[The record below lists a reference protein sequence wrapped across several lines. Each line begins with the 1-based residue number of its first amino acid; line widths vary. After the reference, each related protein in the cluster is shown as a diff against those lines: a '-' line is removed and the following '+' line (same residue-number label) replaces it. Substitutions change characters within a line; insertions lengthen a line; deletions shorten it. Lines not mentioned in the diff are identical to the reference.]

1 MPAGG
6 ERPGP
11 QARLSATSQEG
22 MKPYSPWP
30 RRQRR
35 ARLFWKGP
43 HRRSGC
49 CSALPGRGDAG
60 RAGLGVLAACR
71 AVTQW
76 PQGEALA
83 SKGPRPQALGAG
95 GPRAAPG

>member
-35 ARLFWKGP
+35 ARLFWEG
-43 HRRSGC
+43 
-49 CSALPGRGDAG
+49 
-60 RAGLGVLAACR
+60 
-71 AVTQW
+71 
-76 PQGEALA
+76 
-83 SKGPRPQALGAG
+83 
-95 GPRAAPG
+95 AAPPVRLLLSAARRR

>member
-22 MKPYSPWP
+22 MKPSSPWP

-35 ARLFWKGP
+35 ARLLFWEGP
-43 HRRSGC
+43 RLQSGC
-49 CSALPGRGDAG
+49 SQGCQACSDVVGRT
-60 RAGLGVLAACR
+60 GLAVLAACPAR
-71 AVTQW
+71 
-76 PQGEALA
+76 
-83 SKGPRPQALGAG
+83 
-95 GPRAAPG
+95 